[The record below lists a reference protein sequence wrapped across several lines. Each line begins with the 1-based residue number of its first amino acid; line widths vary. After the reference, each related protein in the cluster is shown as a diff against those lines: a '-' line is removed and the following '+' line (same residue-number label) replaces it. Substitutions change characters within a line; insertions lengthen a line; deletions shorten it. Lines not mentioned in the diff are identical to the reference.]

1 MTAIERQERKVEA
14 LKWQYVHD
22 KGISDSLVARCAEL
36 SAELGKMR
44 MRAKEQMQV
53 VSAKGEELIA
63 AMRELDRLRELNK

>member
-1 MTAIERQERKVEA
+1 MTAIERQERVVAA
-14 LKWQYVHD
+14 LKGQYVHD

-63 AMRELDRLRELNK
+63 AMRELDRLRDLNK